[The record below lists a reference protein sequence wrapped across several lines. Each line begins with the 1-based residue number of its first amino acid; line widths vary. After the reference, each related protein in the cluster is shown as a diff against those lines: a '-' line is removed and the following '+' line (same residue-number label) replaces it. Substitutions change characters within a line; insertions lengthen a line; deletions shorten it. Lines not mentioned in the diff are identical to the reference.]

1 MEINKKKISNINL
14 LIIFLL
20 LLALFSYV
28 AINKFQ
34 KDKDQTLAQVPISIN
49 LLTSVHP
56 DLPWNFRP
64 VEPKILVK
72 PGEVTT
78 VEYIVENL
86 GNTET
91 TGIAT
96 FVYFPNQFG
105 NYISK
110 INCFCYDAQT
120 LKPKQKDKFE
130 FTLSSSMQF
139 MIAKMFIEN
148 LKFFDFRFFE
158 KFSIFRF
165 FKISIGFPM
174 EIFDRKFFGVTNFKM
189 TQLPRY

>member
-20 LLALFSYV
+20 ILALLSYV
-28 AINKFQ
+28 IINKFQ
-34 KDKDQTLAQVPISIN
+34 KDKDQALALEPISIN

-56 DLPWNFRP
+56 DLSWNFQP
-64 VEPKILVK
+64 AEPRIVVI
-72 PGEVTT
+72 PGEVIT

-86 GNTET
+86 GNIET

-120 LKPKQKDKFE
+120 LKPKEKSKYTLVLLIDPEATKDSKTKNIKE
-130 FTLSSSMQF
+130 VTIQFT
-139 MIAKMFIEN
+139 
-148 LKFFDFRFFE
+148 FFDYKE
-158 KFSIFRF
+158 YKKQKS
-165 FKISIGFPM
+165 
-174 EIFDRKFFGVTNFKM
+174 
-189 TQLPRY
+189 

>member
-20 LLALFSYV
+20 ILALLSYV
-28 AINKFQ
+28 IINKFQ
-34 KDKDQTLAQVPISIN
+34 KDKDQALALEPISIN

-56 DLPWNFRP
+56 DLSWNFQP
-64 VEPKILVK
+64 VEPKIVVI
-72 PGEVTT
+72 PGEVIT

-86 GNTET
+86 GNIET

-120 LKPKQKDKFE
+120 LKPKEKSKYTLVLLIDPEATKDSKTKNIKE
-130 FTLSSSMQF
+130 VTIQFT
-139 MIAKMFIEN
+139 
-148 LKFFDFRFFE
+148 FFDYKE
-158 KFSIFRF
+158 YKKQKS
-165 FKISIGFPM
+165 
-174 EIFDRKFFGVTNFKM
+174 
-189 TQLPRY
+189 

>member
-20 LLALFSYV
+20 ILALLSYV
-28 AINKFQ
+28 MINKFQ
-34 KDKDQTLAQVPISIN
+34 KEKDQVLALEPISIN

-56 DLPWNFRP
+56 DLSWNFQP
-64 VEPKILVK
+64 VEPKIVVT
-72 PGEVTT
+72 PGEVIT

-86 GNTET
+86 GNIET

-105 NYISK
+105 NYNSK

-120 LKPKQKDKFE
+120 LKPKEKSKYTLVLLIDPEATKDSETKNIKE
-130 FTLSSSMQF
+130 VTIQFT
-139 MIAKMFIEN
+139 
-148 LKFFDFRFFE
+148 FFDYKE
-158 KFSIFRF
+158 YKKQKS
-165 FKISIGFPM
+165 
-174 EIFDRKFFGVTNFKM
+174 
-189 TQLPRY
+189 

>member
-20 LLALFSYV
+20 ILALLSYV
-28 AINKFQ
+28 MINKFL
-34 KDKDQTLAQVPISIN
+34 KNKDQALALEPISIN

-56 DLPWNFRP
+56 DLSWNFQP
-64 VEPKILVK
+64 AEPRIVVI
-72 PGEVTT
+72 PGEVIT

-86 GNTET
+86 GNIET

-105 NYISK
+105 SYISK

-120 LKPKQKDKFE
+120 LKPKEKSKYTLVLLIDPEATKDSETKNIKE
-130 FTLSSSMQF
+130 VTIQFT
-139 MIAKMFIEN
+139 
-148 LKFFDFRFFE
+148 FFDYKE
-158 KFSIFRF
+158 YKKQKS
-165 FKISIGFPM
+165 
-174 EIFDRKFFGVTNFKM
+174 
-189 TQLPRY
+189 

>member
-1 MEINKKKISNINL
+1 MEISKKKISNINL

-20 LLALFSYV
+20 ILALLSYV
-28 AINKFQ
+28 IINKFQ
-34 KDKDQTLAQVPISIN
+34 KDKDQALALEPISIN

-56 DLPWNFRP
+56 DLSWNFQP
-64 VEPKILVK
+64 MEPKIVDT
-72 PGEVTT
+72 PGEVIT

-86 GNTET
+86 GNIET

-120 LKPKQKDKFE
+120 LKPKEKSKYTLVLLIDPEATKDSKTKNIKE
-130 FTLSSSMQF
+130 VTIQFT
-139 MIAKMFIEN
+139 
-148 LKFFDFRFFE
+148 FFDYKE
-158 KFSIFRF
+158 YKKQKS
-165 FKISIGFPM
+165 
-174 EIFDRKFFGVTNFKM
+174 
-189 TQLPRY
+189 